1 MATMTVGEM
10 KARITVKA
18 AEDGDYRA
26 KLIADPKSVIS
37 AEFDVQIPAGFDIVV
52 HEDDSTTAHL
62 VLPISDSLT
71 EEELAKVAGGVDV
84 NWDTVN
90 IS

>member
-10 KARITVKA
+10 KAQITVKA
-18 AEDGDYRA
+18 AEDGDFRA

-37 AEFDVQIPAGFDIVV
+37 AEFDLQIPAGFDVVV

-71 EEELAKVAGGVDV
+71 EEELAQVAGGVDV

-90 IS
+90 MS